1 MALKQN
7 GRLLQQS
14 PLRFRGGSVLS
25 MEAAEI
31 NKSSF
36 RNIYAGEAGIDPRSA
51 IPNGN
56 LDGGSW
62 VFPQKSGG
70 MSAYKSVSGL
80 GLLIG
85 SLALGLPG
93 ASTIAGTSTVTATGS
108 VLANMAGAIT
118 GSGTVTA
125 DATIVLNGAINI
137 TASST
142 ETFNPSA
149 LGNIEAA
156 VGNNTGTVYGIPF
169 ASGVITCDISP
180 FTELSPQNLATA
192 VWSAEVSQNIESG
205 SMGRLL
211 YDAGGGAS
219 PEIIAAAVWSE
230 LVASNQDADS
240 FGEAVQYLKDE
251 LDKRLKTSTFIAL
264 K

>member
-7 GRLLQQS
+7 GRLLQQL
-14 PLRFRGGSVLS
+14 PLRFRGGAVLS

-51 IPNGN
+51 VPNGN

-108 VLANMAGAIT
+108 VLANMSGAIT
-118 GSGTVTA
+118 GSGTVTGN
-125 DATIVLNGAINI
+125 ATIVLNGAINI

-156 VGNNTGTVYGIPF
+156 IGNNTGTVYGIPF
-169 ASGVITCDISP
+169 ASGVITCNITP
-180 FTELSPQNLATA
+180 FTDLSPQNLANA
-192 VWSAEVSQNIESG
+192 VWTAPKNSYTDPTT
-205 SMGRLL
+205 MG
-211 YDAGGGAS
+211 
-219 PEIIAAAVWSE
+219 VE
-230 LVASNQDADS
+230 LKNK
-240 FGEAVQYLKDE
+240 LKKNDF
-251 LDKRLKTSTFIAL
+251 LAL